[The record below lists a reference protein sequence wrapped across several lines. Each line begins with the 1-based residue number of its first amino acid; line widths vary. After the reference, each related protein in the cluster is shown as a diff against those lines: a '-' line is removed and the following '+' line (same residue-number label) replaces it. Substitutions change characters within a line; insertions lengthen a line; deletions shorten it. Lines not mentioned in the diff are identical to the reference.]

1 MRMKPR
7 LRQFALTAHVTASV
21 GWVGAVVAFL
31 GLSIAGLVS
40 DNPDTVRGVY
50 LVMDLTAWYILVP
63 FAVASLL
70 TGIVQSLGTKWGL
83 FRHYWVLAKLAINVF
98 ATIVLVMYM
107 ETLRYFAD
115 LAEATTGADVAALRS
130 ASPAIHAVAA
140 LVLLVVATILGIY
153 KPRGVTRYGRRRTTN
168 ALS

>member
-115 LAEATTGADVAALRS
+115 LAEATS
-130 ASPAIHAVAA
+130 APAIHAVAA